1 MTVVWISH
9 TWAMQIVVII
19 WLFVK
24 RRLHF
29 FNIKFENICACI
41 QESDTPAL
49 RRTLNSRH
57 DFILSHLKRISLAGC
72 VFLPCYATAGV
83 RPNPHLDRPH
93 CDYTTARS
101 VPTVVR
107 ISQTG
112 TGERGCIGCG
122 PAMKG
127 IWKFFTD
134 RKSKWGLNFNALASR
149 PACLSSHP
157 RSKAPTTTQ
166 RAVLV
171 FGSHFLLY
179 FGFLVASAAAGMRF
193 VGGEG
198 ADRLRSRSEFIS
210 SFFWSE
216 VKEYKPS
223 YLL

>member
-1 MTVVWISH
+1 MTVVWIPH
-9 TWAMQIVVII
+9 TWAMQIVAII

-24 RRLHF
+24 RRLYFFQHQIWEHLCVHPKIRHF
-29 FNIKFENICACI
+29 SSPTHSQLSPC
-41 QESDTPAL
+41 
-49 RRTLNSRH
+49 
-57 DFILSHLKRISLAGC
+57 FILSHWKRISSAGC